1 MIMNRVLTILL
12 AALLAPA
19 AIHAG
24 NPFTGSWRGTLS
36 AGQSTLTV
44 VFNIGTGE
52 DGGLT
57 CTMDSPDQ
65 GVKGIR
71 ASASV
76 TNSVFLEVALPELG
90 VSYKGML
97 LSGTI
102 SGTFTQM
109 GKNFPLTLTRNTEIL
124 RRPQNPEGPLPY
136 TEEEILFKNDK
147 AEATLAGT
155 LTIPE
160 NVTSGTPV
168 VLMLTGSGL
177 EDRNE
182 EVFEHKPFLVIADYL
197 ARRGIA
203 TLRYDDRTFGKS
215 TGGDVKNATTMDF
228 LEDAEAGTE
237 YLRSTGRFGKIGV
250 LGHSEGGNIAFM
262 LGARGKA
269 AFVIS
274 LAGVGV
280 RGDEAFTAQAN
291 RVMELQGADMKYTV
305 ATYRSTVLAQ
315 GNTWMN
321 WFINYDPSEDIRAC
335 NCPVFAANGDKD
347 IQVISSLN
355 LAGIRENLPD
365 NPANLIREYPSLNH
379 LFQHCDTGNV
389 TEYRKIEETFSPEV
403 LEDIAEWIRSLE
415 WCLESRIR
423 P

>member
-1 MIMNRVLTILL
+1 MIMNRVLTLLL

-147 AEATLAGT
+147 AGATLAGT

-160 NVTSGTPV
+160 NATSGTPV
-168 VLMLTGSGL
+168 VMMVTGSGM

-415 WCLESRIR
+415 
-423 P
+423 

>member
-1 MIMNRVLTILL
+1 ML

-136 TEEEILFKNDK
+136 TEEEILLKNDK
-147 AEATLAGT
+147 AGATLAGT

-160 NVTSGTPV
+160 NATSGTPV
-168 VLMLTGSGL
+168 VMMVTGSGM

-228 LEDAEAGTE
+228 LEDADAGTE

-291 RVMELQGADMKYTV
+291 RVMKLQGADMKYTV

-335 NCPVFAANGDKD
+335 NCPVFAANGD

-415 WCLESRIR
+415 
-423 P
+423 

>member
-160 NVTSGTPV
+160 NATSGTPV
-168 VLMLTGSGL
+168 VLMVTGSGL

-291 RVMELQGADMKYTV
+291 RVMKLQGAYMKYTV

-415 WCLESRIR
+415 
-423 P
+423 

>member
-1 MIMNRVLTILL
+1 MIMNRVLTLLL

-160 NVTSGTPV
+160 NATSGTPV

-182 EVFEHKPFLVIADYL
+182 EI
-197 ARRGIA
+197 
-203 TLRYDDRTFGKS
+203 TLQ
-215 TGGDVKNATTMDF
+215 
-228 LEDAEAGTE
+228 DAESPHSDMT
-237 YLRSTGRFGKIGV
+237 T
-250 LGHSEGGNIAFM
+250 GHSANQP
-262 LGARGKA
+262 
-269 AFVIS
+269 
-274 LAGVGV
+274 
-280 RGDEAFTAQAN
+280 EAT
-291 RVMELQGADMKYTV
+291 
-305 ATYRSTVLAQ
+305 
-315 GNTWMN
+315 
-321 WFINYDPSEDIRAC
+321 
-335 NCPVFAANGDKD
+335 
-347 IQVISSLN
+347 
-355 LAGIRENLPD
+355 
-365 NPANLIREYPSLNH
+365 
-379 LFQHCDTGNV
+379 
-389 TEYRKIEETFSPEV
+389 
-403 LEDIAEWIRSLE
+403 
-415 WCLESRIR
+415 
-423 P
+423 

>member
-1 MIMNRVLTILL
+1 MNRVLTILL

-24 NPFTGSWRGTLS
+24 NPFTGSWRGALS

-147 AEATLAGT
+147 AGATLAGT

-160 NVTSGTPV
+160 NATSGTPV
-168 VLMLTGSGL
+168 VLMVTGSGL

-291 RVMELQGADMKYTV
+291 RVMKLQGAYMKYTV

-415 WCLESRIR
+415 
-423 P
+423 

>member
-1 MIMNRVLTILL
+1 MIMNRVLTLLL

-147 AEATLAGT
+147 AGATLAGT

-160 NVTSGTPV
+160 NATSGTPV
-168 VLMLTGSGL
+168 VMMVTGSGM

-291 RVMELQGADMKYTV
+291 RVMKLQGAYMKYTV

-355 LAGIRENLPD
+355 LD
-365 NPANLIREYPSLNH
+365 
-379 LFQHCDTGNV
+379 
-389 TEYRKIEETFSPEV
+389 RKSV
-403 LEDIAEWIRSLE
+403 V
-415 WCLESRIR
+415 
-423 P
+423 